1 MGVSTNSDDPH
12 ICLQTA
18 KRAPVTARMPARSAE
33 KAVSESNFQEDHL
46 PRLHEISCRESVRI
60 KRHSGALRHQI
71 PLRMPPELSF
81 HSLAPRLASLPT
93 RLRWE
98 VPISDRILCADHGVT
113 YHEMNRPIPKR
124 NLVWAPGSFAAVALK
139 NRPNHLPT
147 MFSLSSNAN
156 LVPRWNVERSKAR
169 HST

>member
-1 MGVSTNSDDPH
+1 MSCSPLSSGGRGRPFHRGRTRSRGPFEEGGPGWLGHCSLLSREALAIPLAMAGVKGEKPSKRAGWMGVSTNSDDPH

-93 RLRWE
+93 GLRWE
-98 VPISDRILCADHGVT
+98 VT
-113 YHEMNRPIPKR
+113 YK
-124 NLVWAPGSFAAVALK
+124 
-139 NRPNHLPT
+139 
-147 MFSLSSNAN
+147 
-156 LVPRWNVERSKAR
+156 
-169 HST
+169 